1 MFQSSDISACK
12 NTNFDRP
19 QASFSHPSTAGPA
32 AIKFKNTSNLILTLA
47 AMLVAF
53 QFLFCVLAN
62 CPQQFDRVNGS
73 LVYCALF
80 QQGPQ
85 LLVSSAMFVGFKG
98 VYTVE

>member
-1 MFQSSDISACK
+1 MQEHKFL
-12 NTNFDRP
+12 
-19 QASFSHPSTAGPA
+19 PSPSIIFITPA
-32 AIKFKNTSNLILTLA
+32 LLGQQPSNATVLWGKNTSNLILTLA

-53 QFLFCVLAN
+53 QFLLCVLAN